1 MLIRIKQGFR
11 KLKFSLDLRHE
22 LAADTLKNQTKNNH
36 QMIAIEQLKEVGKIW
51 LAWVRLQDHDPA
63 EVTQIFEKLK
73 GELDV
78 KLGRG
83 WQKYDP
89 VIKKGRPQS
98 YKKLFQELDS
108 DSQESANALIKYFN
122 EGIPED
128 APVSPVIHLILI
140 LCVCEVGRGY
150 GQAPDNMLEALQ
162 GASIDEEHCAIMSVV
177 VQKVQSAKNRLTEA
191 CTSLLTGFEVSK
203 ESVNNST
210 A

>member
-1 MLIRIKQGFR
+1 MKDGQGRQIDYLRI
-11 KLKFSLDLRHE
+11 SLTDRCNLRCIYCMPEHGVKSIPHE
-22 LAADTLKNQTKNNH
+22 SVLTLEEVHK
-36 QMIAIEQLKEVGKIW
+36 AIEQLKEVGKIW

-150 GQAPDNMLEALQ
+150 GQAPDNMLAYAHDL
-162 GASIDEEHCAIMSVV
+162 IDYP
-177 VQKVQSAKNRLTEA
+177 NLTWS
-191 CTSLLTGFEVSK
+191 SLLDTAGSSPEFAFLCKGDSDEDYK
-203 ESVNNST
+203 E
-210 A
+210 

>member
-1 MLIRIKQGFR
+1 MQEF
-11 KLKFSLDLRHE
+11 LKFHHLGRTE
-22 LAADTLKNQTKNNH
+22 
-36 QMIAIEQLKEVGKIW
+36 
-51 LAWVRLQDHDPA
+51 P
-63 EVTQIFEKLK
+63 KLK

-150 GQAPDNMLEALQ
+150 GQAPDNMLAYAHDLIDYPN
-162 GASIDEEHCAIMSVV
+162 GAHCWT
-177 VQKVQSAKNRLTEA
+177 QR
-191 CTSLLTGFEVSK
+191 EVPRSSHFYARVIPMK
-203 ESVNNST
+203 TIRNN

>member
-89 VIKKGRPQS
+89 VIKKRRPQS

-150 GQAPDNMLEALQ
+150 GQAPDNMLAYAHDL
-162 GASIDEEHCAIMSVV
+162 IDYP
-177 VQKVQSAKNRLTEA
+177 NLTWS
-191 CTSLLTGFEVSK
+191 SLLDTAGSSPEFAFLCKGDSDEDYK
-203 ESVNNST
+203 E
-210 A
+210 

>member
-22 LAADTLKNQTKNNH
+22 LAADTLKKPNKKNNH

-83 WQKYDP
+83 WQ
-89 VIKKGRPQS
+89 
-98 YKKLFQELDS
+98 
-108 DSQESANALIKYFN
+108 
-122 EGIPED
+122 
-128 APVSPVIHLILI
+128 
-140 LCVCEVGRGY
+140 
-150 GQAPDNMLEALQ
+150 NMT
-162 GASIDEEHCAIMSVV
+162 
-177 VQKVQSAKNRLTEA
+177 R
-191 CTSLLTGFEVSK
+191 
-203 ESVNNST
+203 
-210 A
+210 

>member
-1 MLIRIKQGFR
+1 
-11 KLKFSLDLRHE
+11 
-22 LAADTLKNQTKNNH
+22 
-36 QMIAIEQLKEVGKIW
+36 MIAIEQLKEVGKIW

-89 VIKKGRPQS
+89 VIKQGRPQS

-150 GQAPDNMLEALQ
+150 GQAPDNMLAYAHDLV
-162 GASIDEEHCAIMSVV
+162 DYP
-177 VQKVQSAKNRLTEA
+177 NLTWS
-191 CTSLLTGFEVSK
+191 SLLDTAGSSPDFAFLCKGDSDEDYK
-203 ESVNNST
+203 E
-210 A
+210 

>member
-1 MLIRIKQGFR
+1 MNYTPNTTITEQNLQ
-11 KLKFSLDLRHE
+11 LTNSLDY
-22 LAADTLKNQTKNNH
+22 NNSKNNIGSTFSDVNS
-36 QMIAIEQLKEVGKIW
+36 QIYKEFEKNK
-51 LAWVRLQDHDPA
+51 DK
-63 EVTQIFEKLK
+63 EIFEKLK

-150 GQAPDNMLEALQ
+150 GQAPDNMLAYAHDL
-162 GASIDEEHCAIMSVV
+162 IDYP
-177 VQKVQSAKNRLTEA
+177 NLTWS
-191 CTSLLTGFEVSK
+191 SLLDTAGSSPEFAFLCKGDSDEDYK
-203 ESVNNST
+203 E
-210 A
+210 